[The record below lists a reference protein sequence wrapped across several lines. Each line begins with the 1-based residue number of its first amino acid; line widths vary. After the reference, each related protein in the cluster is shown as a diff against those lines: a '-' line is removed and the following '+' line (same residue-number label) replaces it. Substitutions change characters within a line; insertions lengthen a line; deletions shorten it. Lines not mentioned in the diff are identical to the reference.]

1 MKKMLLAA
9 LLAVTLN
16 SNAQLQAFIN
26 GKEVKNGATILP
38 KDLPSLQISF
48 KNPKKVT
55 VISGA
60 AVLYAQ
66 LLDTEKK
73 DIQMF
78 FTQKEGYVA
87 IDDFFKSAVNKKH
100 KVFGQ
105 DGFPN
110 RGNTLD
116 WIIDGAKGQ
125 EKQKTMTLKVGF
137 YVVEETGY
145 RTYGPQVQLNEP
157 LNFNVPVWDTK
168 NLELP
173 FLDLYLDKTNVSG
186 DIDHKQTGRLENKE
200 TIVGYRLRDKEI
212 WYGAFTVSS
221 DNFPG
226 MNLNELADDFIHG
239 GTVWANYNNLYNSK
253 KPPFKNYDI
262 AKYTIPYDDFNGLCD
277 EKLRLSELSY
287 HVNKALKKSDNLM
300 SLYEQ
305 VTVNGMKGY
314 KFTSKVEEREHIN
327 ASDWKER
334 GNFVIY
340 ILEHPKNP
348 KLTLVVSS
356 NLGNNKNNLA
366 ETDAVLLKFINGIK
380 K

>member
-26 GKEVKNGATILP
+26 GKEVKSGGTILP

-60 AVLYAQ
+60 SVLYAQ
-66 LLDTEKK
+66 LLDADKR

-87 IDDFFKSAVNKKH
+87 IEDFFKSAANKKH
-100 KVFGQ
+100 KVFGT

-116 WIIDGAKGQ
+116 WILSSAKGQ
-125 EKQKTMTLKVGF
+125 EKQKTMQLKVGF

-145 RTYGPQVQLNEP
+145 QKYGPQVQLNEP
-157 LNFNVPVWDTK
+157 LVFNVPVWDAK
-168 NLELP
+168 NLALP
-173 FLDLYLDKTNVSG
+173 FLDLAIDKTNVVG
-186 DIDHKQTGRLENKE
+186 DIDHKQTGQLDRKE
-200 TIVGYRLRDKEI
+200 TVVGYRLREKEI
-212 WYGAFTVSS
+212 WYGAFAIDS

-226 MNLNELADDFIHG
+226 MNVQELADDFIHG

-253 KPPFKNYDI
+253 KAFKDYDI

-277 EKLRLSELSY
+277 EKLRLSQLSY
-287 HVNKALKKSDNLM
+287 QVNKANKKANLM
-300 SLYEQ
+300 DLYEK
-305 VTVNGMKGY
+305 VTVNGLKGY
-314 KFTSKVEEREHIN
+314 KFTSNTESRSHIN
-327 ASDWKER
+327 ASDWKDK

-340 ILEHPKNP
+340 ILEHPTNP

-356 NLGNNKNNLA
+356 NVANDKNTIA
-366 ETDAVLLKFINGIK
+366 ETDAVLMKFINAIK